1 MPDALSAEL
10 LKLRRH
16 KATWFLVWLYPI
28 LFTILFLL
36 TIAVGMA
43 GLEPPD
49 HQALPSWLAQT
60 AIPWRI
66 PGNGLGRYM
75 MAAFIAVVFAG
86 EYGWNTWKLIVP
98 HRSRNA
104 LIAAKYG
111 AVLLLFAAAFVLS
124 ALISLAGT
132 WADDV
137 LTGDVIPGGITA
149 GGLLRVHGEAALAA
163 FAPFLVTLGYA
174 SLASVLTRS
183 TLAGLV
189 IALVAVTAEQ
199 LVFAFGPALA
209 MKAPAIAWALYHA
222 LPGYHVDN
230 LASWIQHAAP
240 LQTPFPTG
248 STVALSWPVSL
259 AAVLAWLLL
268 LIGGTF
274 AAFRRQ
280 DIN

>member
-1 MPDALSAEL
+1 MLDALSAEL

-28 LFTILFLL
+28 LFTIIFTLS
-36 TIAVGMA
+36 TAVGMA

-49 HQALPSWLAQT
+49 RQNLASWLAQT

-75 MAAFIAVVFAG
+75 MAAYIALVFAG

-98 HRSRNA
+98 HRSRSS

-111 AVLLLFAAAFVLS
+111 AVILLFLAAFVLS
-124 ALISLAGT
+124 AFISLLGT

-137 LTGDVIPGGITA
+137 LTGDIVPAGIGA
-149 GGLLRVHGEAALAA
+149 ASLLRVHGQAALSALS
-163 FAPFLVTLGYA
+163 PFLVTLGYA
-174 SLASVLTRS
+174 SLAAVLTRS

-199 LVFAFGPALA
+199 LVLAFGPALA
-209 MKAPAIAWALYHA
+209 MKAPAIAWVLYQA
-222 LPGYHVDN
+222 LPGYHLDN
-230 LASWIQHAAP
+230 LAAWTQQGAGLH
-240 LQTPFPTG
+240 TPFPG
-248 STVALSWPVSL
+248 GGVVAWSWPASL
-259 AAVLAWLLL
+259 AAVAAWLLI